1 MNYNFSGA
9 NLQGKSFV
17 DRKLEGSNFSHADLR
32 GANFKNAKLNG
43 ADFSHV
49 ICGLPNHWIIF
60 WLFTSV
66 ATAILAGLVSGL
78 TGTIAAGMLQPYFIN
93 FEDYRLI
100 SGVIAWLVLVT
111 FSVVTV
117 WRGYI
122 PGILTLAAS
131 VVTVLSIVGTAL
143 RILPGVGA
151 TALVSALIVVASLL
165 QAIATGVGAVVTNSK
180 YATHISF
187 SLGSLGCFVG
197 FGAIQQLVR
206 YSSNIIEN
214 SNDLDTV
221 VSELRQQFG
230 ALNLSRAIVAT
241 VIESERGWAILLAA
255 LILTILI
262 VLGNY
267 IGRQAVCGSTKFSV
281 VRQLILSI
289 SSLGGTSFQCSDLTG
304 VNFSYAQLKNSWF
317 TQSTIV
323 HTNWTNAKELEYAVV
338 GESYL
343 NVPIILQLLVTRNGE
358 DKNFERMSL
367 RGVNL
372 IGANLRKANF
382 IGADLGYTLLQ
393 GADLSLAKL
402 VQTQLDRADLT
413 GACLTGAFIQDWRIS
428 AETKLD
434 NIRCEFIFT
443 HLPTEDDP
451 DTGRKPDNR
460 NEIFEPGDFADFIT
474 PLKETLDLY
483 HRQDIDAR
491 VIAIALDR
499 LMDNHPEANLEIVA
513 MERRGKNQDQLLIRA
528 KVANGTDRSPLH
540 AEYFREYK
548 RLQSSPDQKLLSI
561 LADKDRQIQVFMGM
575 IATTFKDSQ
584 VLENKIYVGKRVML
598 KIGAGNFETGFP
610 LILQVGDYAALPS
623 NEMPGQLPPSAELPT
638 ALLTWQDT
646 YRTVGQNLRLGG
658 RRKQIPNTSFQR
670 ELDESAQRL
679 SQAINEWLNS
689 EAFLPVREKLQAQL
703 PYNYEIRVLIQTED
717 PLLRQL
723 PWQLW
728 NWFEKYEKA
737 EVALSTTAYDLVEK
751 SPNTRHNVRVLIV
764 LGNSE
769 GIDLERDRRLLE
781 GIETAETVCL
791 VEPQQSELEETL
803 QDIRGWDIL
812 FFAGHSESQ
821 GDTGCIYI
829 NSTDSLTIEQLQ
841 DALQIGIEQGL
852 KLAIF
857 NSCDGLGLAQQL
869 ARLQIPQ
876 IIVMRE
882 PVPDVV
888 AHKFLQYFMDTFAQG
903 ESLYL
908 SVRQAREKLREL
920 DNQFF
925 CASWL
930 PIICQNPAEIPWTW
944 QDIRGVGQPRVTEL
958 LEQLQA
964 TVLYDPSLDD
974 EDRVEALDKLQMLA
988 SAGQNLQEEQAQKL
1002 AINAVRQLL
1011 GMMVELS
1018 ENSPTFLALNRM
1030 LPEIVQLLQE
1040 NLAED

>member
-165 QAIATGVGAVVTNSK
+165 QAIATGVAAVVTNSK
-180 YATHISF
+180 YATHIS
-187 SLGSLGCFVG
+187 LGTLGCFVG

-206 YSSNIIEN
+206 YSSSIIEN
-214 SNDLDTV
+214 NNDLDTV

-230 ALNLSRAIVAT
+230 ALNLSRAIVAA
-241 VIESERGWAILLAA
+241 VIESERGWVILLSA
-255 LILTILI
+255 LILVILI

-267 IGRQAVCGSTKFSV
+267 IGRQAVCGSKKFSV

-289 SSLGGTSFQCSDLTG
+289 SSLGGTNFQSSDLTG
-304 VNFSYAQLKNSWF
+304 ANFANAFLKNSRLNHA
-317 TQSTIV
+317 IIA
-323 HTNWTNAKELEYAVV
+323 HTNWLNTQGLDFASV
-338 GESYL
+338 GNSYL
-343 NVPIILQLLVTRNGE
+343 KEAEILQLAVTRNGE

-367 RGVNL
+367 RSVNL
-372 IGANLRKANF
+372 IDANLRKANF
-382 IGADLGYTLLQ
+382 IGADLGDTLLQ

-443 HLPTEDDP
+443 RLPTEDDP

-483 HRQDIDAR
+483 HRQDIDPRA
-491 VIAIALDR
+491 IAISLDR
-499 LMDNHPEANLEIVA
+499 LMDNHPEANIEIVSI
-513 MERRGKNQDQLLIRA
+513 ERRSKNQDQLLIRA
-528 KVANGTDRSPLH
+528 KVAKGTDRSPLH

-548 RLQSSPDQKLLSI
+548 RLQSSPDRKFLSM
-561 LADKDRQIQVFMGM
+561 LADRDSKVQMLLGM
-575 IATTFKDSQ
+575 IKTNFKDSQ
-584 VLENKIYVGKRVML
+584 VLDNKVYVGKRVML

-658 RRKQIPNTSFQR
+658 PREQIPNTSFQR
-670 ELDESAQRL
+670 ELDESVQRL
-679 SQAINEWLNS
+679 SEAINKWLNS
-689 EAFLPVREKLQAQL
+689 DAFRPVREKLQAQL

-723 PWQLW
+723 PWQIW
-728 NWFEKYEKA
+728 NWFQTYEKA
-737 EVALSTTAYDLVEK
+737 EIALSTTAYDRVEK